1 METWPLLFRDSNTF
15 LYERSGIMFTFKK
28 IDYDYIKMAEKQRED
43 ILSLLED
50 RERLIREFEENVKR
64 IHTVSSKTEP

>member
-1 METWPLLFRDSNTF
+1 
-15 LYERSGIMFTFKK
+15 MFMFKK
-28 IDYDYIKMAEKQRED
+28 IDYDYIKTAEKQRED

-64 IHTVSSKTEP
+64 VHTVSSKTEP